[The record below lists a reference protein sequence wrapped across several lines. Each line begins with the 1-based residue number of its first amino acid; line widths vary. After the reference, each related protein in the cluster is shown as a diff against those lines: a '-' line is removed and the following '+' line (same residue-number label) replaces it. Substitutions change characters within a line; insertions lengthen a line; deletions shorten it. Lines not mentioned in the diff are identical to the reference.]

1 MVILGGLDV
10 HRAQITY
17 DYLDTVTLRG
27 RKKRAKTDRADAR
40 HLRQLLVDERL
51 PESWIAP

>member
-40 HLRQLLVDERL
+40 HLRQ
-51 PESWIAP
+51 